1 MKFTPRMSERE
12 ALPKRIERLQG
23 TETIR
28 GVPGQGV
35 ASTLLQHCGAEQVM
49 AALREADINETSF
62 NPLKNYP
69 LRAFLSFENA
79 AATRLVGPL
88 GGFDQAIFQLGA
100 AAVDPFFDSVAGR
113 TMKILSGHEPH
124 RMLAAVPSG
133 YQLLMNVGK
142 HEYIKKDARYGIFCF
157 SGDPLGPVHN
167 SGIFDQALKRVYDIN
182 ASFELESID
191 IMEFRLHI
199 RW

>member
-1 MKFTPRMSERE
+1 MKFTPRVSERD

-23 TETIR
+23 TESIR
-28 GVPGQGV
+28 GTPCQGV
-35 ASTLLQHCGAEQVM
+35 ASTLLQYCGAEAVV
-49 AALREADINETSF
+49 AALAEADLRETSF
-62 NPLKNYP
+62 NPLKNYS
-69 LRAFLSFENA
+69 LRSFLRFEFIA
-79 AATRLVGPL
+79 AMKLSGPL
-88 GGFDQAIFQLGA
+88 GGVDQAIFHMGA

-124 RMLAAVPSG
+124 RMLAAAPSG

-142 HEYIKKDARYGIFCF
+142 HEYIKKDARYGIFSF

-167 SGIFDQALKRVYDIN
+167 SGIFDAALRRVYEIN
-182 ASFELESID
+182 TSIELESID
-191 IMEFRLHI
+191 IMEFKLHI